1 MRISTSL
8 AILTLSLTMGCAT
21 VIDSTISEPI
31 LDNRGS
37 RTAGQF
43 IDDETAEVT
52 IAVRNLKKASQELK
66 VSNINVKVYNGVAL
80 MAGQVPSENARLTAG
95 QVTRNIAE
103 LFA

>member
-8 AILTLSLTMGCAT
+8 AMLVLSLTMGCAT

-52 IAVRNLKKASQELK
+52 IAVNVKKASQELK
-66 VSNINVKVYNGVAL
+66 VSNINVKVYNAVL
-80 MAGQVPSENARLTAG
+80 L
-95 QVTRNIAE
+95 
-103 LFA
+103 

>member
-1 MRISTSL
+1 MRITASL
-8 AILTLSLTMGCAT
+8 ATVLSLTMGCAT

-52 IAVRNLKKASQELK
+52 IRVNLKKHRKS
-66 VSNINVKVYNGVAL
+66 S
-80 MAGQVPSENARLTAG
+80 RL
-95 QVTRNIAE
+95 VT
-103 LFA
+103 